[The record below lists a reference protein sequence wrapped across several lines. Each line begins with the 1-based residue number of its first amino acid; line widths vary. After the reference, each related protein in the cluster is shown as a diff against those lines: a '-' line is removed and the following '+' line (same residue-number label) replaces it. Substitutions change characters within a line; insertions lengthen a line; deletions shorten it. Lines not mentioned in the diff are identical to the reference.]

1 MRDGF
6 RRVKDRF
13 SRKRKDSVVD
23 SLRSDSTGSTAIAQA
38 SFLGLPPELR
48 NNIYHH
54 LADATTLLLSPAGHP
69 KRRPPPVGLLAA
81 CKQTLKEY
89 KAILMTRACIILAVH
104 DYNFSN
110 VIRTFEKL
118 NDDSIALMKLNE
130 QIWIYLHLG
139 HVPSRD
145 DRKALR
151 AWCDYRKDM
160 ALRPYFGSGQRVS
173 PDVSFHYDVQFLH
186 HMRPPRPPIRYA
198 NGIEMRRDLLRS
210 HQRMAA
216 HIESLD
222 EESPSM
228 ELRRIRDDLEDRAKI
243 LDEMLVDAGATLSI
257 RRSVF

>member
-6 RRVKDRF
+6 RRVKDKF
-13 SRKRKDSVVD
+13 SKKRKDSVVD
-23 SLRSDSTGSTAIAQA
+23 SLRSDSSSSTATAQA

-54 LADATTLLLSPAGHP
+54 LADTTTLFLSPAGNP
-69 KRRPPPVGLLAA
+69 KRRPPPVGLLTA
-81 CKQTLKEY
+81 CRQTLKEY
-89 KAILMTRACIILAVH
+89 KAILMTRASIILAVH
-104 DYNFSN
+104 DYNFGG

-118 NDDSIALMKLNE
+118 HDADLALMKLNE

-145 DRKALR
+145 NRKALR

-160 ALRPYFGSGQRVS
+160 ALKPYFGSGQRVS

-186 HMRPPRPPIRYA
+186 HMRPPRPAIRYA

-216 HIESLD
+216 HIESRD
-222 EESPSM
+222 EESPSV
-228 ELRRIRDDLEDRAKI
+228 ELQRIRDDLGDRAKI
-243 LDEMLVDAGATLSI
+243 LDEMLVDYNAAGCP
-257 RRSVF
+257 